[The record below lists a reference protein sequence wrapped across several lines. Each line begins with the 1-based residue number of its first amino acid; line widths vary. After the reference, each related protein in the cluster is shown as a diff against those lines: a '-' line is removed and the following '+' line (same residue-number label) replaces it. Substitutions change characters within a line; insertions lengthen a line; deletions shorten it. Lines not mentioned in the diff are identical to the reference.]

1 MGKLVSEY
9 WTLQVRDYPVK
20 KIHRLSFRV
29 VVPGDLLLE
38 KANQK
43 GLQIEILGQEAEFFQ
58 DELGS
63 AQALNVFVL
72 GHALLQIRHHLFAA
86 GQAALHAVLD
96 FERGVF
102 AGKVEDGIDV
112 AEKLL
117 GLLRSDL
124 GLGWRLTIFDGSAGL
139 IRFWRAGLRSR
150 ARR

>member
-72 GHALLQIRHHLFAA
+72 GHALLQIRNHFFAA
-86 GQAALHAVLD
+86 RHAVLD

-102 AGKVEDGIDV
+102 AGKVENGIDV

-117 GLLRSDL
+117 RLLRGDF
-124 GLGWRLTIFDGSAGL
+124 GLCGRLTIFDSPAGL